1 MAICPAG
8 LFRDRQSR
16 HPRVSRQRFARR
28 VGCLGGIRGKHASN
42 RQHSAE
48 RVGAGGPPVQAPQRV
63 GAGVPPVQAPERV
76 GAGVPVQAPERVGA
90 GVPPV
95 QPPPPGLGFALV
107 LRPINHSRDTNS
119 FPAITYRSRISAA
132 FLMPT
137 RLVINT
143 RRTRYPSSA
152 IQRSESALVRFL
164 PLSRSRVI
172 PKASAS

>member
-48 RVGAGGPPVQAPQRV
+48 RVGAG
-63 GAGVPPVQAPERV
+63 
-76 GAGVPVQAPERVGA
+76 
-90 GVPPV
+90 VPPV

-107 LRPINHSRDTNS
+107 LRPINHSCDTNS

-152 IQRSESALVRFL
+152 IQRSESSLVRFL

-172 PKASAS
+172 